1 MGIAPTCSLAG
12 VGKPNEIRAFLT
24 SRRNRLTPEQV
35 GIASCGRRRVPGL
48 RREEVAALAGISVEY
63 YTQLERGSVAGAS
76 ADVLEAVARALE
88 LDDVERSHLCALVDA
103 ARQRP
108 ARQVPVAEIVS
119 PGAQRVLDAIAGSV
133 AFIRSGRLDILA
145 VNPLAAAFYA
155 DAIEPDG
162 SANLARFVFLDPASR
177 GFYRR
182 WDAIADQAVGN
193 LRAEAGRDPDDASL
207 LRLVGELTMNSDEF
221 AQRWATHDVREYR
234 SGSQPFRHRLIG
246 DLDLTYEVL
255 NLTDAPGLTMVVYTP
270 EPGSPS
276 ERALRRLASSPTV
289 DEPGRTADRD
299 GIERA

>member
-1 MGIAPTCSLAG
+1 MGLALTCSLAR
-12 VGKPNEIRAFLT
+12 VAKSNEIRAFLT

-35 GIASCGRRRVPGL
+35 GIASYGQRRVPGL

-63 YTQLERGSVAGAS
+63 YIQLERGSVAGAS

-103 ARQRP
+103 ARERP
-108 ARQVPVAEIVS
+108 VRQIPVAEIVS
-119 PGAQRVLDAIAGSV
+119 PGAQRVLDAITGSV
-133 AFIRSGRLDILA
+133 AFIRNGRLDILA
-145 VNPLAAAFYA
+145 VNRLAAAFYA

-193 LRAEAGRDPDDASL
+193 LQAEAGRDPDDESL

-221 AQRWATHDVREYR
+221 SQRWATHDVREYR
-234 SGSQPFRHRLIG
+234 SGSQPFHHRLVG

-255 NLTDAPGLTMVVYTP
+255 NLTDAPGQTMVVYTP

-276 ERALRRLASSPTV
+276 ELALRRLGTSPEV
-289 DEPGRTADRD
+289 DEPGEMADR
-299 GIERA
+299 ERAEQA